1 MRPQCNPF
9 EGYYDQP
16 KQEAYSHKIGG
27 GLTSSSEPKVGAGA
41 F

>member
-1 MRPQCNPF
+1 MRPQYNPY
-9 EGYYDQP
+9 EGYFEQP

-27 GLTSSSEPKVGAGA
+27 GIPASSEPKVGAGA